1 MNILLVNNDTDS
13 LDALLA
19 MCSGVDNRITQVHHS
34 ELHNYDV
41 APFELIVLSGGWWYD
56 DPIELLEKYAA
67 EIELIRRS
75 PVPILGIC
83 IGMLLMHV
91 ACEQAVP
98 LLDEPQSGFKEIT
111 VTPEGQKEFGL
122 PETVNVF
129 KNHTRGILEADPV
142 FEVLGYSPGH
152 VEIMRHRLRPLLGV
166 QFHPE
171 LEPTLDAATKAFSV
185 YTDAVLRQ
193 AKDR

>member
-1 MNILLVNNDTDS
+1 MNILIVNNDTDS

-19 MCSGVDNRITQVHHS
+19 MCSYADNTITHIHHS
-34 ELHNYDV
+34 ELHDYDV
-41 APFELIVLSGGWWYD
+41 TLFELIVLSGGWWYD
-56 DPIELLEKYAA
+56 DPVELLEKYAA
-67 EIELIRRS
+67 EIELIRNS

-111 VTPEGQKEFGL
+111 VTPDGQNEFGL
-122 PETVNVF
+122 PEKVSVF
-129 KNHTRGILEADPV
+129 KNHTRGIVEADPA

-152 VEIMRHRLRPLLGV
+152 IEIMRHRVRPLLGV

-171 LEPTLDAATKAFSV
+171 LEPTLDAAAKAFSA
-185 YTDAVLRQ
+185 YSSAVLRQ
-193 AKDR
+193 AVGR